1 MPYSCDV
8 RGDVHETSEKPCGAA
23 ECRHPEPLALEGCQN
38 VRLAFLGEALVGLAL
53 LRQHR
58 GFRSG
63 DGGSNNRVGFE
74 LGDAPVDLL
83 NLGVEGREL
92 LDYVVVQVVDGIQE
106 RLGLGRCQELSL
118 LAPPPG

>member
-1 MPYSCDV
+1 M
-8 RGDVHETSEKPCGAA
+8 
-23 ECRHPEPLALEGCQN
+23 
-38 VRLAFLGEALVGLAL
+38 RLAFIGEALVGLAL

-106 RLGLGRCQELSL
+106 RLGLRWCQELSL
-118 LAPPPG
+118 LALPPG